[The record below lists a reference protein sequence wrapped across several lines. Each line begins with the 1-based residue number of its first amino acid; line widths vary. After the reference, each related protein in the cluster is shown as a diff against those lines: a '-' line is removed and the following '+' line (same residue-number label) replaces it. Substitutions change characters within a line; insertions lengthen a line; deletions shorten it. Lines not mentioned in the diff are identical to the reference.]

1 MNLSFMNIV
10 DVSGKMREGAK
21 SSLAVV
27 TLMWPAMVSLV
38 LPVKWVLVLIHEYC
52 VRGGRGELAD
62 ELG

>member
-1 MNLSFMNIV
+1 MNLPFMNIV

-38 LPVKWVLVLIHEYC
+38 LPVKWVLVLIPEYLC
-52 VRGGRGELAD
+52 QGR
-62 ELG
+62 